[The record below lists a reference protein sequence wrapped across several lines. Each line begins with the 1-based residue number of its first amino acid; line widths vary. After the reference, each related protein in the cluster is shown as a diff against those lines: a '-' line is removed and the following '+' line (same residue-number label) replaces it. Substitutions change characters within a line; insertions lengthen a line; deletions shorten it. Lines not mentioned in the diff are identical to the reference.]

1 MAEIRKHNG
10 RSCIFIDG
18 KPYPPMMATIRT
30 IDGKETKVDKEYYRR
45 LGAAGIK
52 IYFLICDTVWLKS
65 NALDL
70 FREEA
75 EILLEVVPDAYII
88 PRIGLHP
95 TNEWME
101 AHPEEMLTYDDGSRP
116 GVHLFS
122 ESYETDIPAHYSL
135 CSRKWREAAGKALE
149 ETWLKLMALPYAD
162 RIVGCFFAAGGTSE
176 WYYMLPMTTGKAADG
191 RCGDFSE
198 AFRLNF
204 GEYLE
209 EIYGTD
215 ENLQRFWRQENVTLS
230 HPTIPERAAHYYAEE
245 VDADAAQP
253 GRMYTNA
260 PVPMP
265 PGNGTNKGSFVDMD
279 RNRSAY
285 DFYRALHTGTAKSV
299 VFFAEII
306 KKLTPHK
313 LVGAF
318 YGSHGCT
325 NFIRSGTNG
334 GVSVILKSGKVDFLA
349 APGVYENRAPGG
361 FVGQREIHDSL
372 DLHNM
377 VYIVEEDA
385 RTHLENRFFGDR
397 YFMYDMTDSVN
408 VMKRDFGRSLC
419 EGVQA
424 WWFDQL
430 IGGRRYKD
438 ETLYGLIEKQ
448 QKIGHHA
455 YGLDRRKCSE
465 IAFIYDEE
473 STQAV
478 SQQTTAELVELPRNY
493 EKDRIGAPVDIYYH
507 NDLSNPDMPSY
518 KLYVF
523 WNTLVLTQKER
534 QEIRERLKKEH
545 AVALFVYAS
554 GVIDPEQDNAFSE
567 DYITDLTGIRIKRID
582 ERYDSKFR
590 INGEAHP
597 ATAGLDSRL
606 LYGWFDRRRTQSL
619 HAAMLNPESHY
630 DSYLYPLF
638 YSEDSEAKVLARFLT
653 SGVPALTLKETDGF
667 TSLFCGAKYL
677 KADLLR
683 QIARFAGCHIYC
695 DSEDVVYADRNYL
708 VFHGSSAGTKTLRFP
723 REVSPYEVYEEN
735 SYGKQVTEITFE
747 AYLGE
752 TKMFYLNGEEAE

>member
-30 IDGKETKVDKEYYRR
+30 IDGNEAKVDREYYRQ

-52 IYFLICDTVWLKS
+52 IYFLICDTIWLKK
-65 NALDL
+65 NALEL

-95 TNEWME
+95 TNEWIE
-101 AHPEEMLTYDDGSRP
+101 AHPEEVLTYDDGSRP

-135 CSRKWREAAGKALE
+135 CSQKWREAAGKVLE
-149 ETWLKLMALPYAD
+149 ETWLQLMALPYAD
-162 RIVGCFFAAGGTSE
+162 HIAGCFFAAGGTSE
-176 WYYMLPMTTGKAADG
+176 WYYMLPMVTGTAADG
-191 RCGDFSE
+191 RYGDFSE
-198 AFRLNF
+198 AFRRNF
-204 GEYLE
+204 SEYLRE
-209 EIYGTD
+209 VYETD
-215 ENLQRFWRQENVTLS
+215 EKLQRFWNCPEA
-230 HPTIPERAAHYYAEE
+230 TIERPILPDRAAHYFAGE
-245 VDADAAQP
+245 VDYDAAQP

-260 PVPMP
+260 PVPLP
-265 PGNGTNKGSFVDMD
+265 PGNGTNRGSFPDMD
-279 RNRSAY
+279 TNRSVY
-285 DFYRALHTGTAKSV
+285 DFYRALHIGTAKSV
-299 VFFAEII
+299 VYFAELI
-306 KKLTPHK
+306 KRLTPDK

-361 FVGQREIHDSL
+361 FVGQREFSDSL

-385 RTHLENRFFGDR
+385 RTHFENRFFGDR

-430 IGGRRYKD
+430 IGGRRYKN
-438 ETLYGLIEKQ
+438 ETLYRLIAKQ
-448 QKIGHHA
+448 QEIAQQA
-455 YGLDRRKCSE
+455 YRLDRRKCSE

-478 SQQTTAELVELPRNY
+478 SNQTTTELVELPRNY
-493 EKDRIGAPVDIYYH
+493 EKDRIGAPVDLYYH
-507 NDLSNPDMPSY
+507 NDLENPDMPSY

-523 WNTLVLTQKER
+523 WNTLVLTAAER
-534 QEIRERLKKEH
+534 RAIRERLAKEH

-554 GVIDPEQDNAFSE
+554 GVVDPEQENSFSE
-567 DYITDLTGIRIKRID
+567 DYITDLTGIRMKRLD

-590 INGEAHP
+590 INGEKHE
-597 ATAGLDSRL
+597 ATKGLDPRV

-619 HAAMLNPESHY
+619 HAQMLNPESHY

-638 YSEDSEAKVLARFLT
+638 YSDDPEATVLASFLT

-667 TSLFCGAKYL
+667 TSIFCGAKYL

-683 QIARFAGCHIYC
+683 RIAAFAGCHIYC
-695 DSEDVVYADRNYL
+695 DSEDVVYADRNYV
-708 VFHGSSAGTKTLRFP
+708 VFHSSETGRKTLRFP
-723 REVSPYEVYEEN
+723 KKVSPYEVYEEKY
-735 SYGKQVTEITFE
+735 YGHDTNEITFE
-747 AYLGE
+747 TYLGE
-752 TKMFYLNGEEAE
+752 TKMFRLE